1 MEDAAVRERAEA
13 MCEALVAGDVDRA
26 IGHFSEELKRNIG
39 EVLALLPL
47 PANEATIQSLERGG
61 SGFNVVIRFAGET
74 EEVEIQTRWKDRDG
88 EPKMVEASHLSRVP
102 MAEGAAE
109 ADEGVEGGAGPAD
122 GAPGG

>member
-26 IGHFSEELKRNIG
+26 IGDFSEELKRNLG

-88 EPKMVEASHLSRVP
+88 EPKMVEASHLSRVAMGQP
-102 MAEGAAE
+102 EGEPEPGEEAAE
-109 ADEGVEGGAGPAD
+109 PD
-122 GAPGG
+122 PGG

>member
-26 IGHFSEELKRNIG
+26 IGDFSDELKRNLG

-88 EPKMVEASHLSRVP
+88 EPKMVEASHLSRVA
-102 MAEGAAE
+102 MAPPEGELEPGEE
-109 ADEGVEGGAGPAD
+109 AGEPDAGG
-122 GAPGG
+122 

>member
-26 IGHFSEELKRNIG
+26 IGDFSEELKRNLG

-61 SGFNVVIRFAGET
+61 SGFNVVIRFASET

-88 EPKMVEASHLSRVP
+88 EPKMVEVSHLSRVAVAP
-102 MAEGAAE
+102 PEGELEPGEEAAE
-109 ADEGVEGGAGPAD
+109 PDAGG
-122 GAPGG
+122 

>member
-26 IGHFSEELKRNIG
+26 IGDFSEELKRNLG

-61 SGFNVVIRFAGET
+61 SGFNVVIRFASET

-102 MAEGAAE
+102 MAEPA
-109 ADEGVEGGAGPAD
+109 ADEEGGEPGAEPAD
-122 GAPGG
+122 GDAAG

>member
-26 IGHFSEELKRNIG
+26 IGDFSEELKRNLG

-74 EEVEIQTRWKDRDG
+74 EEVEIQTRWKDRNG
-88 EPKMVEASHLSRVP
+88 EPKMVEVSHLSRVA
-102 MAEGAAE
+102 MAPPEGELEPGEE
-109 ADEGVEGGAGPAD
+109 APEPDAGG
-122 GAPGG
+122 

>member
-26 IGHFSEELKRNIG
+26 IGDFSEELKRNLG

-47 PANEATIQSLERGG
+47 PANEATIQSLERAG

-74 EEVEIQTRWKDRDG
+74 DEVEIQTRWKDRDG
-88 EPKMVEASHLSRVP
+88 EPKMVEVSHLSRVAVAP
-102 MAEGAAE
+102 TEGELEPGEEAAE
-109 ADEGVEGGAGPAD
+109 PEAGS
-122 GAPGG
+122 

>member
-26 IGHFSEELKRNIG
+26 IGDFSEELKRNLG

-102 MAEGAAE
+102 MAQPEGELEPGEETAEPAA
-109 ADEGVEGGAGPAD
+109 GG
-122 GAPGG
+122 

>member
-26 IGHFSEELKRNIG
+26 IGDFSEELKRNLG

-47 PANEATIQSLERGG
+47 PANEATIQSFERGG
-61 SGFNVVIRFAGET
+61 SGYNVGIRIAGET

-88 EPKMVEASHLSRVP
+88 EPKMVEASHLSRVEVTP
-102 MAEGAAE
+102 AEGEAETGEAAE
-109 ADEGVEGGAGPAD
+109 PDAGG
-122 GAPGG
+122 

>member
-26 IGHFSEELKRNIG
+26 IGDFSEELKRNLG

-61 SGFNVVIRFAGET
+61 SGYNVVIRFAGET
-74 EEVEIQTRWKDRDG
+74 EEVEIQTRWKERDG
-88 EPKMVEASHLSRVP
+88 VPKMVEASHLSRVA
-102 MAEGAAE
+102 MAQPEGELEAGEEAAE
-109 ADEGVEGGAGPAD
+109 PDAGG
-122 GAPGG
+122 